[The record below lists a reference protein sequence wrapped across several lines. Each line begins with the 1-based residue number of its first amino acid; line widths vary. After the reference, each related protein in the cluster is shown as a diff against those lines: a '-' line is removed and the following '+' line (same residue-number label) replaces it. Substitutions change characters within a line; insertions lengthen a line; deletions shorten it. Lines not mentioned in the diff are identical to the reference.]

1 MLLYCGLRKRWCKCA
16 SSAIRIDKGVKR
28 EALIVKNAPFYG
40 GCKVGLAKEIV
51 SCAQQHHVAQCASCA
66 TIAIREGMYIDE
78 VEVSDTRLEQGMKLT
93 VSNEGNQI
101 IHHSRYCIDIVI
113 WLSIF
118 YYITFRE
125 SRFVL
130 CGPSLEKSTC

>member
-51 SCAQQHHVAQCASCA
+51 SCAQQHHVTQCTGRAA
-66 TIAIREGMYIDE
+66 VAVREGMHIDE
-78 VEVSDTRLEQGMKLT
+78 VEVSNTCLE
-93 VSNEGNQI
+93 
-101 IHHSRYCIDIVI
+101 
-113 WLSIF
+113 
-118 YYITFRE
+118 
-125 SRFVL
+125 
-130 CGPSLEKSTC
+130 

>member
-1 MLLYCGLRKRWCKCA
+1 M
-16 SSAIRIDKGVKR
+16 
-28 EALIVKNAPFYG
+28 KNAPFYG

-101 IHHSRYCIDIVI
+101 IHHSRYRSCFRRRIDD
-113 WLSIF
+113 
-118 YYITFRE
+118 TFASGHINRNRPE
-125 SRFVL
+125 TIHSFIGRVL
-130 CGPSLEKSTC
+130 LTASASLANGGHLRIS